1 MGRIRHAL
9 TDSDVAQLAPK
20 TNGKERTFREFGVPG
35 LMLRVGRRKKT
46 WELRI
51 ERGPAV
57 RRSLGEWPHVKVAA
71 AQDAARAMWERHKT
85 GLPVDAPTK
94 DEETIATVWEPRGP
108 DGKSTPGM
116 FQQHLIDENRSP
128 ATLTAYRHCFARLS
142 DDIKNKKPLQA
153 LIDDRD
159 LMAKESQRIRK
170 LLANRK
176 RGGQNAAAMTAG
188 FVSAL

>member
-51 ERGPAV
+51 ERVPAV
-57 RRSLGEWPHVKVAA
+57 RRSLGEWPNVKVPA
-71 AQDAARAMWERHKT
+71 AQDTARLMWGRHKA
-85 GLPVDAPTK
+85 GQSVDAPAK
-94 DEETIATVWEPRGP
+94 DAETIATVWELRGP

-116 FQQHLIDENRSP
+116 FQQYLIDENRSR
-128 ATLTAYRHCFARLS
+128 ATLLAYGHSFARLS
-142 DDIKNKKPLQA
+142 DAIKNTPLQA

-159 LMAKESQRIRK
+159 LMA
-170 LLANRK
+170 
-176 RGGQNAAAMTAG
+176 
-188 FVSAL
+188 